1 MDSNQQKS
9 FGLNIIYFFL
19 GEYFSDALRN
29 TVTIVL
35 PIIIFYWLK
44 QPELASGIGV
54 GALLVSLTDFPDNKF
69 NKFRT
74 ALYGIVVFFL
84 TTIIVSLSLSSNLL
98 LATVMTLAS
107 FGFSLFAVY
116 GNRISIIGTMALVVC
131 CFVMGLHP
139 KNPFHFSFYMLI
151 GGVWYYI
158 ISLLQI
164 LIFPYR
170 SLNHAIFECI
180 MSSAV
185 FLKAKASN
193 YNVNVPF
200 DASQKEIIKL
210 HIKVNQKHELI
221 RNLLLT
227 DKQAMSPDNKNG
239 QILLGRALLLI
250 DLYEQLNAVH
260 YDYGRVREVLKESSL
275 DLMTKLLNLLAFELE
290 DLARNVKTIKPYSD
304 DYSNHNYNNLIE
316 LIKGEEENATSNQK
330 NILSQFVAN
339 TDAVVHILK
348 LIRQHTTARNL
359 QAENLGS
366 VLNYPAFV
374 TVDKS
379 TLKHHLSFKSPF
391 FRFSVRLALCFL
403 FGFLLISQLSL
414 SKYSYWLFLTLVI
427 VARPKFT
434 VTWRRNLQRLSGSL
448 GGIIVGLALIY
459 FIKNPAILLSLSVF
473 FLLGF
478 FSFNRINYTISVLFI
493 TPAVILTLG
502 SYHGHFDHIIQ
513 ERILFTILGCL
524 IAVLA
529 SVLFPIWDSK
539 QLRDKIYQAINF
551 TKTYLVSTAD
561 ISKNNDKET
570 LLRVARKDANMSLS
584 ALSEGIDSA
593 SQEPFRKRGDLNSFY
608 SIQLIIYQI
617 NALITSLSI
626 FDKGVSIYEQEMI
639 SRILEN
645 LKIVDNDLQQ
655 KVVND
660 EVYEFNQQKNLPEKK
675 LEHILLLSEKFKLSY
690 KGLMGQSL
698 TSEL

>member
-1 MDSNQQKS
+1 MNSNQSRS

-29 TVTIVL
+29 TITIVL
-35 PIIIFYWLK
+35 PIILFFWLK

-74 ALYGIVVFFL
+74 ALYGIIVFFL
-84 TTIIVSLSLSSNLL
+84 TTIIISLSLSSFLL
-98 LATVMTLAS
+98 LAVVMTFAA
-107 FGFSLFAVY
+107 FGFSMFAVY
-116 GNRISIIGTMALVVC
+116 GNRMSIIGTMALIVC

-151 GGVWYYI
+151 GGVWYYL

-164 LIFPYR
+164 FIFPYR

-185 FLKAKASN
+185 FLKAKANN
-193 YNVNVPF
+193 YDVHKPF
-200 DASQKEIIKL
+200 DSAQREIIKL

-227 DKQAMSPDNKNG
+227 DKQAMNPDNKNG

-260 YDYGRVREVLKESSL
+260 YDYAKVRTVLKESSL
-275 DLMTKLLNLLAFELE
+275 GLMTQLLNLLAFELE
-290 DLARNVKTIKPYSD
+290 DLARNVEVKKTVAENST
-304 DYSNHNYNNLIE
+304 NQHYNNLIKLLNAE
-316 LIKGEEENATSNQK
+316 KENATP
-330 NILSQFVAN
+330 SQTDFLTQFMVN
-339 TDAVVHILK
+339 TDAVVRILK
-348 LIRQHTTARNL
+348 LIRTHATAQNL
-359 QAENLGS
+359 QSEIVGN
-366 VLNYPAFV
+366 VPDYPAFV
-374 TVDKS
+374 TADKS
-379 TLKHHLSFKSPF
+379 TLRHHLSFKSPF
-391 FRFSVRLALCFL
+391 FRFSIRLALCFL

-434 VTWRRNLQRLSGSL
+434 VTWRRNLQRLAGSL
-448 GGIIVGLALIY
+448 GGIIIGLVLIY
-459 FIKNPAILLSLSVF
+459 LIKSPAVLLSFSVF

-478 FSFNRINYTISVLFI
+478 FSFNRINYTVSVLFI

-524 IAVLA
+524 IAVVA
-529 SVLFPIWDSK
+529 SILFPIWDSK
-539 QLRDKIYQAINF
+539 QLREKINQAINY
-551 TKTYLVSTAD
+551 TKVYLLSTAD
-561 ISKNNDKET
+561 AGRNRDSET
-570 LLRVARKDANMSLS
+570 LLRMSRKDANISLS

-593 SQEPFRKRGDLNSFY
+593 SQEPFRKRGDLNPFY
-608 SIQLIIYQI
+608 NAQLMIYQM
-617 NALITSLSI
+617 NALITSLNI
-626 FDKGVSIYEQEMI
+626 FDSGVTVLEQEI
-639 SRILEN
+639 IEQILKN
-645 LKIVDNDLQQ
+645 LNSEIVDNEIFT
-655 KVVND
+655 VD
-660 EVYEFNQQKNLPEKK
+660 EPNFEKHLPHKK
-675 LEHILLLSEKFKLSY
+675 LEQILFLSDNFKSNFRA
-690 KGLMGQSL
+690 MNNA
-698 TSEL
+698 

>member
-1 MDSNQQKS
+1 MNSNQQKS

-29 TVTIVL
+29 TIAIVL
-35 PIIIFYWLK
+35 PIVIFYWLK

-69 NKFRT
+69 NKFKT

-84 TTIIVSLSLSSNLL
+84 TTIIISLSLSSILL
-98 LATVMTLAS
+98 LAAVMTLAA
-107 FGFSLFAVY
+107 FGFSMFAVY

-193 YNVNVPF
+193 YDVREHF

-260 YDYGRVREVLKESSL
+260 YDYGRVREVLKKSSL
-275 DLMTKLLNLLAFELE
+275 ILMTKLLNLLAFELE
-290 DLARNVKTIKPYSD
+290 DLARNVQVTKLD
-304 DYSNHNYNNLIE
+304 FADNSNHNYNNLIE
-316 LIKGEEENATSNQK
+316 LIKKEKENASPNQK
-330 NILSQFVAN
+330 DILAQFVAN
-339 TDAVVHILK
+339 TDAVVYILR
-348 LIRQHTTARNL
+348 LIRQHTTAKNL
-359 QAENLGS
+359 QSENLGS
-366 VLNYPAFV
+366 MPDYPAFV
-374 TVDKS
+374 TVDKFS
-379 TLKHHLSFKSPF
+379 LKHHLSFKSPF
-391 FRFSVRLALCFL
+391 FRFSIRLALCFL

-434 VTWRRNLQRLSGSL
+434 VTWRRNLQRLLGSL
-448 GGIIVGLALIY
+448 GGIIIGLALIY
-459 FIKNPAILLSLSVF
+459 FIKSPAILLSLSVF

-539 QLRDKIYQAINF
+539 QLRDKINQAINF
-551 TKTYLVSTAD
+551 TKTYLISTAD
-561 ISKNNDKET
+561 ISENKNNEIS
-570 LLRVARKDANMSLS
+570 LRMARKDANMSLS

-617 NALITSLSI
+617 NALITSLNI
-626 FDKGVSIYEQEMI
+626 FGKGISIYEQEVI
-639 SRILEN
+639 SKILQN
-645 LKIVDNDLQQ
+645 LNIIDNDIFQ
-655 KVVND
+655 VA
-660 EVYEFNQQKNLPEKK
+660 VYEDTGLNPQKNLPEKK
-675 LEHILLLSEKFKLSY
+675 LEHILLLSEKFRLSY
-690 KGLMGQSL
+690 KGLIGQSL

>member
-1 MDSNQQKS
+1 MDSSQQKS

-29 TVTIVL
+29 TITIVL
-35 PIIIFYWLK
+35 PIVIFYWLK

-84 TTIIVSLSLSSNLL
+84 TTIIISLSLSSTLL
-98 LATVMTLAS
+98 LATVMTLAA
-107 FGFSLFAVY
+107 FGFSMFAVY

-139 KNPFHFSFYMLI
+139 KNPVNFSFYMLI
-151 GGVWYYI
+151 GGVWYYL

-164 LIFPYR
+164 LVFPYR

-193 YNVNVPF
+193 YDVQIPF

-227 DKQAMSPDNKNG
+227 DRQAMSPDNKNG

-260 YDYGRVREVLKESSL
+260 YDYGLVREVLKKSSL
-275 DLMTKLLNLLAFELE
+275 DLMTRLLNLLAFELE
-290 DLARNVKTIKPYSD
+290 DLARNVHTVKSD
-304 DYSNHNYNNLIE
+304 FAGYSNHKYNNLID
-316 LIKGEEENATSNQK
+316 LIRIEEENASPNQK
-330 NILSQFVAN
+330 DILSQFVAN
-339 TDAVVHILK
+339 TDAVVHILE
-348 LIRQHTTARNL
+348 LIRTHTTARNL
-359 QAENLGS
+359 QAENLGIMP
-366 VLNYPAFV
+366 NYPAFV

-391 FRFSVRLALCFL
+391 FRFSIRLALCFL

-473 FLLGF
+473 LLLGF

-529 SVLFPIWDSK
+529 SILFPIWDSK
-539 QLRDKIYQAINF
+539 QLRDKINQAINF
-551 TKTYLVSTAD
+551 TKTYLLSTAD
-561 ISKNNDKET
+561 ISEIENKET
-570 LLRVARKDANMSLS
+570 LLRMSRKDANMSLS

-608 SIQLIIYQI
+608 NIQLIIYQI
-617 NALITSLSI
+617 NALITSLNI
-626 FDKGVSIYEQEMI
+626 FDKGISIYEQEII

-645 LKIVDNDLQQ
+645 LN
-655 KVVND
+655 VND
-660 EVYEFNQQKNLPEKK
+660 DVKANKKLDTDDVELYQPKPIPKKK
-675 LEHILLLSEKFKLSY
+675 LEHILLLSEKFKVSCI
-690 KGLMGQSL
+690 GLL
-698 TSEL
+698 VK